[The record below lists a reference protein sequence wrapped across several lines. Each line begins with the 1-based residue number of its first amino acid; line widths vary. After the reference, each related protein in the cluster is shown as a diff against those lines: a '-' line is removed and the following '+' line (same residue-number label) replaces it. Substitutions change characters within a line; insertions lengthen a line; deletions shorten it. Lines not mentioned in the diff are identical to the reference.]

1 MNLVKMGML
10 GSLVLGLMLAG
21 CDERQEVQP
30 QAPVA
35 FHADD
40 ECHVCGMVIAD
51 FPGPKGEAVG
61 SGKVRKFCSA
71 AEMFGWWLQPE
82 NNKPG
87 LRLYVHDMGRSQ
99 WETPSDEH
107 LIDASSAW
115 YVVGPELPGAM
126 GAVLA
131 SFSEEHAARTLASQK
146 GGRVLRFEEIDQQVL
161 QEAAAGRM
169 QNNAHQH

>member
-1 MNLVKMGML
+1 MNLAKVGILGGLIMGL
-10 GSLVLGLMLAG
+10 LLAG
-21 CDERQEVQP
+21 CNEQQDAQSLS
-30 QAPVA
+30 PVA

-61 SGKVRKFCSA
+61 AGEVRKFCSA

-82 NNKPG
+82 NQKSG
-87 LRLYVHDMGRSQ
+87 LRLYVHDMGRSH
-99 WETPSDEH
+99 WDAPSDEY

-115 YVVGPELPGAM
+115 YVIGPDLPGAM

-131 SFSEEHAARTLASQK
+131 SFSEEHAARALASQK
-146 GGRVLRFEEIDQQVL
+146 GGRVLRFEQIDQQVL
-161 QEAAAGRM
+161 QGAAAGRM
-169 QNNAHQH
+169 EDGAHQH